1 MIENE
6 DAFENEKDN
15 ENDDD
20 ITSCENIV
28 IKSSTSEILLVVY
41 QTQWMKHLLQR
52 YGSEICLLN
61 ASYKTTREAL
71 PLLFAGTE
79 KQTLT
84 IK

>member
-6 DAFENEKDN
+6 DAYENEKDN

-28 IKSSTSEILLVVY
+28 IKSSTSEILLAVY
-41 QTQWMKHLLQR
+41 QTQWMKRLLQR

-61 ASYKTTREAL
+61 ASHKTTREAL
-71 PLLFAGTE
+71 PLLFSGTE

>member
-6 DAFENEKDN
+6 DAYENEKDN

-20 ITSCENIV
+20 ITSCEDIV
-28 IKSSTSEILLVVY
+28 IKSSPSEILLVVY
-41 QTQWMKHLLQR
+41 QTQWMKRLLQR

-61 ASYKTTREAL
+61 ATYKMTRYAF
-71 PLLFAGTE
+71 PLFFSGTE

>member
-6 DAFENEKDN
+6 DAYENEKDN

-41 QTQWMKHLLQR
+41 QTQWMKRLLQR

-61 ASYKTTREAL
+61 ASYKRTREAL
-71 PLLFAGTE
+71 PLLFSGTE